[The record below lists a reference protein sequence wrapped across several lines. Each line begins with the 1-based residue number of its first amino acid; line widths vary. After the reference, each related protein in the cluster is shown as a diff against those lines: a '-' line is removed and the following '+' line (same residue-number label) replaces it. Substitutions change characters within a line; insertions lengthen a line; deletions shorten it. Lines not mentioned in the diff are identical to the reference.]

1 MKGRGGPVGIVAESF
16 PFTGRTASYAACKK
30 VHPSVGSNLIFA
42 PKLRNPELRILNSE
56 RGTGD
61 RERET
66 VLTFVIAFFP
76 ASWLNQIFRLGGD
89 IVYAVIMSGGKQY
102 RVAEGEVVRVEKLE
116 AESEAP
122 VEFKEVLLVKT
133 EEKTYIGEPL
143 VEGASVT
150 GVLKSQGKSDK
161 VLVFKYKKKKQ
172 YRRTRGH
179 RQPYSAVLIEKI
191 NLAG

>member
-1 MKGRGGPVGIVAESF
+1 
-16 PFTGRTASYAACKK
+16 
-30 VHPSVGSNLIFA
+30 
-42 PKLRNPELRILNSE
+42 
-56 RGTGD
+56 
-61 RERET
+61 
-66 VLTFVIAFFP
+66 
-76 ASWLNQIFRLGGD
+76 
-89 IVYAVIMSGGKQY
+89 VYAVIMSGGKQY

-150 GVLKSQGKSDK
+150 GMLKSQGKSDK

-179 RQPYSAVLIEKI
+179 RQQYSEVLIEKI
-191 NLAG
+191 NVAG